1 MESDGKML
9 PDSLIGMQLNL
20 SELLCSFIKNGNN
33 TGSREDPHMA
43 LSLDEDSGKVG
54 REGEDGNYVNTVA
67 MYKILKKNT

>member
-1 MESDGKML
+1 
-9 PDSLIGMQLNL
+9 
-20 SELLCSFIKNGNN
+20 
-33 TGSREDPHMA
+33 MA